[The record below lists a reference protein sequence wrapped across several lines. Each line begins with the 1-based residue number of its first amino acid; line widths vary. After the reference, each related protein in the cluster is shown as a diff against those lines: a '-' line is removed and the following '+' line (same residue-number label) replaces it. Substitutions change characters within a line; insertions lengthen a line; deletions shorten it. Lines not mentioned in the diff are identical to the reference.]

1 MTLNLLGAHSSVGQ
15 LFGRGML
22 LNVLNAAQDLFR
34 NWRRSGQQVG
44 LGMEAVFIGNIG
56 QLNWDTLR
64 GYITEGSL
72 RYDASRTLLRKV
84 YSIALRYVVG
94 VTAIRFDM
102 G

>member
-1 MTLNLLGAHSSVGQ
+1 
-15 LFGRGML
+15 ML

-56 QLNWDTLR
+56 DLNWDTLR
-64 GYITEGSL
+64 GYVTVGST
-72 RYDASRTLLRKV
+72 RSDASGALLREV
-84 YSIALRYVVG
+84 YSIALRNVVG
-94 VTAIRFDM
+94 VTAIRIDM